1 METWDYIVV
10 GGGSAGCVLANR
22 LSADGRHQV
31 LLLDA
36 GRSDR
41 HLYVQTPAAMGLVM
55 PRDDMV
61 WRYPAAADT
70 SRNNREEIW
79 PAGKCLGGGS
89 AINGMM
95 FVRGN
100 RYDYDH
106 WAELG
111 NPGWDY
117 DGVLPYF
124 KRLETNE
131 RGANDY
137 RGGDGPLRVSEV
149 RIDSPLIDAFIATAG
164 NAGIPINDDLNGAS
178 QEGAG
183 RCQASQRRG
192 LRHTTAAAYV
202 WPVRKRPN
210 LTVRLHSQV
219 ARILLDG
226 KRASGVQYRRA
237 GALQEARANRGVVVS
252 AGAMGSPKVLM
263 LSGIGPAD
271 ELQRHGIE
279 IAQALDGVGRNLQEH
294 PGAVLRAH
302 VNVSTLN
309 TETSPLQAL
318 RHGLNYLLRG
328 AGPLSTPIAQ
338 AQAFVR
344 TRDRLPAP
352 NIQLIFGAFA
362 HELVDGTARPYPRP
376 AVSFAIG
383 LCRVKS
389 RGQVRLRSASP
400 DDEPEVDLRLLSDPD
415 DVAQLTEGGRLARE
429 LCRTAP
435 LANYFVDEALP
446 GDAVQ
451 TDDEWEAYLRE
462 TSILMYHACGSCRMG
477 NDANAVV
484 DHRLRVRGIDRLWVA
499 DASIMPTVPAGNINA
514 SCIMI
519 GEKAADLVL
528 EAA

>member
-1 METWDYIVV
+1 
-10 GGGSAGCVLANR
+10 SAGCVLANR
-22 LSADGRHQV
+22 LSADGKHQV

-41 HLYVQTPAAMGLVM
+41 HLYVQVPAAMGLVM

-61 WRYPAAADT
+61 WRYPAVADP
-70 SRNNREEIW
+70 SRDNRAEIW
-79 PAGKCLGGGS
+79 PAGKCIGGSS

-106 WAELG
+106 WADLG

-131 RGANDY
+131 RGANEF
-137 RGGDGPLRVSEV
+137 RGSDGPLRVSEV
-149 RIDSPLIDAFIATAG
+149 RIDSPLIDAFITTAA
-164 NAGIPINDDLNGAS
+164 NKGIPVNDDLNGAS
-178 QEGAG
+178 QEGVG

-192 LRHTTAAAYV
+192 FRHTTAEAYI
-202 WPVRKRPN
+202 WPVRNRAN
-210 LTVRLHSQV
+210 LKVRLHSQV
-219 ARILLDG
+219 SRVLLDG
-226 KRASGVQYRRA
+226 KRASGVEYRRDNRLA
-237 GALQEARANRGVVVS
+237 EARANRGVIVS
-252 AGAMGSPKVLM
+252 AGAMSSPKVLM
-263 LSGIGPAD
+263 LSGIGPAA

-279 IAQALDGVGRNLQEH
+279 VMHELAGVGKNLQEH
-294 PGAVLRAH
+294 PGTVLRAH

-309 TETSPLQAL
+309 VETGPLDAL

-338 AQAFVR
+338 AQAFAR
-344 TRDRLPAP
+344 TRKGLPAP

-362 HELVDGTARPYPRP
+362 HELVDGTARPYPKP
-376 AVSFAIG
+376 AISFAIG

-389 RGQVRLRSASP
+389 RGQVRLRSALL
-400 DDEPEVDLRLLSDPD
+400 DDEPEIDLQLLSDPD
-415 DVAQLTEGGRLARE
+415 DVAQLIEGGRLARE
-429 LCRTAP
+429 MCRTAP
-435 LANYFVDEALP
+435 LANYFVDEGLP

-451 TDDEWEAYLRE
+451 TDADWEAYLRE
-462 TSILMYHACGSCRMG
+462 SSILMYHACGSCKMG
-477 NDANAVV
+477 SDDQAVV
-484 DHRLRVRGIDRLWVA
+484 DHRLRVHGIDNLWVA

-514 SCIMI
+514 SCVMI

-528 EAA
+528 HAD